1 MGHSARWFH
10 YIGNLIQGNFIG
22 TAANGTSPLGN
33 EINGI
38 IISNNASNNTI
49 GGTTTGQGNTIAFNV
64 AAGVLVQSGT
74 GDSIVSNSIYSN
86 DHGISLNGSANDLIS
101 PPTLLTAV
109 VDATTHTINIQG
121 TYTPWRTRRC

>member
-1 MGHSARWFH
+1 MGHSARWFQNNRQLDP
-10 YIGNLIQGNFIG
+10 GELVG

-38 IISNNASNNTI
+38 IISNNASNNTT
-49 GGTTTGQGNTIAFNV
+49 GGTNTGQGNTIAFNV

-86 DHGISLNGSANDLIS
+86 DLGISLNGSANDLIS

-109 VDATTHTINIQG
+109 VDATTHTIYIQG
-121 TYTPWRTRRC
+121 TYTSWRTRRC